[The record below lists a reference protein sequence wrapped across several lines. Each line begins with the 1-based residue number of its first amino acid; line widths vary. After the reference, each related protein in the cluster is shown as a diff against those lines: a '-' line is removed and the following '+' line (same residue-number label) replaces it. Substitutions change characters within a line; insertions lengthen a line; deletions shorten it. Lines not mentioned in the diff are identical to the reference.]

1 MNGMIACVNLKNLKN
16 RYAYSSLE
24 TLSVLLVTKHSLLG
38 KLNQPL
44 ITKFEESFRYFMIG
58 KDS

>member
-1 MNGMIACVNLKNLKN
+1 MNGMIACVTLKNLKN

-24 TLSVLLVTKHSLLG
+24 TLSVLLVTKHSLLN

-44 ITKFEESFRYFMIG
+44 ILKLEEFFRYFMIG